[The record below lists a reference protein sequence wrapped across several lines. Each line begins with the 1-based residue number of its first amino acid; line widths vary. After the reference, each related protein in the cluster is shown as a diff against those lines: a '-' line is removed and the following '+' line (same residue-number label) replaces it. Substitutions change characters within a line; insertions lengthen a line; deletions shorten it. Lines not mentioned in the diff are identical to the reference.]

1 MLLDRKMSRRARLSA
16 HRCRLD
22 GYIDQ
27 NPGLDAGQLYEVTAN
42 TLVKKE
48 VSYDFFVMA
57 FDFLFLLGRVSIDE
71 KGRGYMFIKSLR
83 IRKDNN

>member
-1 MLLDRKMSRRARLSA
+1 MIAIMSRRARSITSLP
-16 HRCRLD
+16 LD

-57 FDFLFLLGRVSIDE
+57 LDFLFLLGRVSIDE
-71 KGRGYMFIKSLR
+71 KGGLHVHQVA
-83 IRKDNN
+83 

>member
-1 MLLDRKMSRRARLSA
+1 MLLLDRNNEPMSTVYYIAA
-16 HRCRLD
+16 ALD

-57 FDFLFLLGRVSIDE
+57 LDFLFLLGIDDE
-71 KGRGYMFIKSLR
+71 VGTLVE
-83 IRKDNN
+83 

>member
-1 MLLDRKMSRRARLSA
+1 MTMLLLDRNNEPTSTVYYIAA
-16 HRCRLD
+16 ALD
-22 GYIDQ
+22 GYDQ

-57 FDFLFLLGRVSIDE
+57 LDFLFLLGRVSIDE
-71 KGRGYMFIKSLR
+71 KGGLHVHQVA
-83 IRKDNN
+83 